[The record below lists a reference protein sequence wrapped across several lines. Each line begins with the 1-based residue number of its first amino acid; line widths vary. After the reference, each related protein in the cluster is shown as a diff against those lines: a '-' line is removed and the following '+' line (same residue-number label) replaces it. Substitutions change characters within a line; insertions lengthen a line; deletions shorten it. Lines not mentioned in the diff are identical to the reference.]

1 MLRIPHLKKVLVG
14 SAFAGAFFLGSPAAG
29 AQELPQPDF
38 DSAGIIDQV
47 REGLAGVGIQTPQV
61 DKNVTDAVD
70 SSVRNAQQAVQHTAQ
85 EAQYAEPMTNPNPI
99 GLAEQATQP
108 EFKPQGTNPN
118 YKWKNDGFSKV
129 AAGKPQADYVL
140 HLSLIHI

>member
-38 DSAGIIDQV
+38 DSAGIINQV
-47 REGLAGVGIQTPQV
+47 RDGLAEVGIQTPQV

-70 SSVRNAQQAVQHTAQ
+70 ASVRNAQDVAQ
-85 EAQYAEPMTNPNPI
+85 Q
-99 GLAEQATQP
+99 
-108 EFKPQGTNPN
+108 
-118 YKWKNDGFSKV
+118 
-129 AAGKPQADYVL
+129 